1 MNPII
6 DIETKGED
14 SSMIATASTPIVP
27 QVAAPQSA
35 SAMAVKIALPTLKI
49 GQAGEAV
56 RFLQTRLQ
64 SFEYRIAFNGQFGLQ
79 TDAAVKHF
87 QSHYGGL
94 LVDGVVGAKTWK
106 ALCENSQLYGYSFYS
121 EFVSTTYPYDV
132 HMPTLRQGMQ
142 GEAVECL
149 QWRLKAYTYRISI
162 DGIFGSNTQTAVES
176 FQKRIGLKA
185 DGIVGHQTWRELG
198 INLAP

>member
-1 MNPII
+1 MNTIV
-6 DIETKGED
+6 DVETNGAN
-14 SSMIATASTPIVP
+14 SSAIATASTPIVP
-27 QVAAPQSA
+27 DISATESKSAA
-35 SAMAVKIALPTLKI
+35 AVKIALPTLKM

-121 EFVSTTYPYDV
+121 EFVPTTYPYDV
-132 HMPTLRQGMQ
+132 HMPTLQKGMQ

-149 QWRLKAYTYRISI
+149 QRRLIAYTYRVSL
-162 DGIFGSNTQTAVES
+162 DGIFGQNTQTAVES

-185 DGIVGHQTWRELG
+185 DGIVGRQTWRELG

>member
-1 MNPII
+1 MTTIV
-6 DIETKGED
+6 DVETNSAN
-14 SSMIATASTPIVP
+14 SSSIGAASTPLVSQVSVP
-27 QVAAPQSA
+27 ESKSA
-35 SAMAVKIALPTLKI
+35 TTIKVALPTLKT

-79 TDAAVKHF
+79 IDAAVKHF

-121 EFVSTTYPYDV
+121 EFVPATYPYDV
-132 HMPTLRQGMQ
+132 HMPTLQKGMQ
-142 GEAVECL
+142 GDAVECL
-149 QWRLKAYTYRISI
+149 QRRLIAYTYRVSV
-162 DGIFGSNTQTAVES
+162 DGIFGQNTQTAVES
-176 FQKRIGLKA
+176 FQKRIGLKV
-185 DGIVGHQTWRELG
+185 DGIVGRQSWRELG